1 MTLSPVDAQALGYS
15 LILVLSVVVVLLI
28 CGLAWQRR

>member
-1 MTLSPVDAQALGYS
+1 MTLGAVDVQAIGYA
-15 LILVLSVVVVLLI
+15 LIAVLSVVVVLLI

>member
-1 MTLSPVDAQALGYS
+1 MTMSPIDAQAIGYA
-15 LILVLSVVVVLLI
+15 LIGVLSVVVVLLI